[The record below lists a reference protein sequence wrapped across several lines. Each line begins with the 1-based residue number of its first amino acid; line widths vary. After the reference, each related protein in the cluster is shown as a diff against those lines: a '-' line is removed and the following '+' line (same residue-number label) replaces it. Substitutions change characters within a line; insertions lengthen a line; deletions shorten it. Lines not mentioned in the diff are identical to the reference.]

1 MTTDRRDFIRAALG
15 AAAAATYQTSLSAA
29 PTSNLGIPGPYP
41 GKVVAMHHEGSIANG
56 KYNRAAVKSMLHEGL
71 MKLTGAPTAQ
81 DAWRTFFEPTDVVGI
96 KLNPV
101 GRPHVISDVTVFHE
115 LLEGLQMAGVKTTNV
130 IAYDRYRTEFLDAG
144 FDKWLP
150 EGVRYTWGTDK
161 THPLQLD
168 MDGYDANEYVE
179 MPLVLPEGDFKNPHH
194 RRSYL
199 ARFITKDVNKM
210 INLCLLKHHQSAGVT
225 IALKNLSHG
234 LVNNVSRSH
243 SSSTLNTCGTF
254 IPNIVDHPI
263 IRRKVVLNVCDGILA
278 AYHGGPGSSVGKY
291 KFEHKTMYLSTDPVA
306 MDKVGWKVIDEQRV
320 KVGMRPVA
328 EAPPDADSRFRHMQ
342 VEHIEIAGALG
353 LGHFDDKKIQLSKF
367 NLG

>member
-1 MTTDRRDFIRAALG
+1 MTPDRRDFLKAALG
-15 AAAAATYQTSLSAA
+15 AAAAASYQTSYAA

-41 GKVVAMHHEGSIANG
+41 GKVVAMQHEGSIVNG
-56 KYNRAAVKSMLHEGL
+56 KYNREAVKSMLHQGL
-71 MKLTGAPTAQ
+71 MNLTGTKTPQ
-81 DAWRTFFEPTDVVGI
+81 DAWRTFFEPGDVVGV

-101 GRPHVISDVTVFHE
+101 GRPHVISAPEVFHE
-115 LLEGLQMAGVKTTNV
+115 ILEGLKYAGVKMTNV
-130 IAYDRYRTEFLDAG
+130 VAYDRYKQEFLEAG

-150 EGVRYTWGTDK
+150 EGVRYAWGTDK

-168 MDGYDANEYVE
+168 MDYYDANEWIE
-179 MPLVLPEGDFKNPHH
+179 MPLVLPQADARNPHH

-199 ARFITKDVNKM
+199 AKFITKDVNKM

-254 IPNIVDHPI
+254 IPNVVDHPI
-263 IRRKVVLNVCDGILA
+263 IRKKVVLNICDGILGG
-278 AYHGGPGSSVGKY
+278 YHGGPGGKIGKY
-291 KFEHKTMYLSTDPVA
+291 KFEHKTMYLATDPVA
-306 MDKVGWKVIDEQRV
+306 LDKTGWKVVDAERV
-320 KVGMRPVA
+320 KAGMKPVA
-328 EAPPDADSRFRHMQ
+328 EAPPDNDSRFRHMQ

-353 LGHFDDKKIQLSKF
+353 LGEWDDKKIQVSNFKLA
-367 NLG
+367 